1 MSALAVTS
9 SSFLELVMLSTIIP
23 FLSSPTLMLLLNK
36 SDILWTS
43 LGWQEWTESTVSPRL
58 SKTGMA
64 CDLWAPQI
72 HVWVLLVPYI
82 VFSLIRES
90 SHLPRFY

>member
-43 LGWQEWTESTVSPRL
+43 LGWQEWTETTV
-58 SKTGMA
+58 
-64 CDLWAPQI
+64 
-72 HVWVLLVPYI
+72 
-82 VFSLIRES
+82 
-90 SHLPRFY
+90 